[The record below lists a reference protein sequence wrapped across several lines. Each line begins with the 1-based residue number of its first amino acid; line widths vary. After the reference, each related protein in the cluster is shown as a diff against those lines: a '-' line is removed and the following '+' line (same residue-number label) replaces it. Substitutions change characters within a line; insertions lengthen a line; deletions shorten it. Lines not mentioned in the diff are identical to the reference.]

1 MTKNDTSCRIENLI
15 IDNVSIIM
23 NTLKN
28 CRTLYFFGG
37 GWRKS
42 PPLVLGGYNEQ
53 DLQIGLEQGKEYL
66 GGRFGISERTR
77 EK

>member
-1 MTKNDTSCRIENLI
+1 MIKNDTSCRIENLI
-15 IDNVSIIM
+15 IDNVSIII
-23 NTLKN
+23 NTLKSVGV
-28 CRTLYFFGG
+28 YIFFGG

-53 DLQIGLEQGKEYL
+53 DLQIGLEQGKEHL
-66 GGRFGISERTR
+66 GGCFGIGERIR